1 MSICVLFGYI
11 LFPSIHPYLGT
22 YKRTPKT
29 KISTWI
35 EKLWPLSPTAHIC
48 LLQEIGKFL
57 ALAQSQRL
65 GLVARQIL
73 GSGGVADK
81 AREGAERIQ
90 TSGVCE
96 GKKPVDENQ

>member
-1 MSICVLFGYI
+1 MYICVLFGYI
-11 LFPSIHPYLGT
+11 LFPSTHPYLGT

-29 KISTWI
+29 KIPTWI

-65 GLVARQIL
+65 GLAARQNL
-73 GSGGVADK
+73 GSGG
-81 AREGAERIQ
+81 GGGQGER
-90 TSGVCE
+90 GG
-96 GKKPVDENQ
+96 GKDSDIWRL